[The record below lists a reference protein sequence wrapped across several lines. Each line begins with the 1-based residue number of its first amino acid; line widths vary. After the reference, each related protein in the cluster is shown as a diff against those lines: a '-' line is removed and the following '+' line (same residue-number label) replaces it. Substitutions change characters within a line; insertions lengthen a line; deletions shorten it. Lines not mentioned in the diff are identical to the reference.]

1 MNIEMGEKRLPENQG
16 VIFLIHKNGMVLLE
30 RRTNPDMACF
40 GYTIIPGGKFEK
52 KKDKDHEYAVRREI
66 KEECGD
72 IKIKK
77 MVFLGKYLSNTIT
90 NQLYNF
96 SAFLITEFE
105 GEISNPEN
113 KSEHVWVEIDQA
125 DKLLEF
131 ADSKYII
138 LMAKNY
144 LLRKDSQGV

>member
-1 MNIEMGEKRLPENQG
+1 MSIEVGEKKLPEKQG
-16 VIFLIHKNGMVLLE
+16 VIFLIYKDGMVLLE
-30 RRTNPDMACF
+30 KRTDPDMACF

-52 KKDKDHEYAVRREI
+52 GKDKTHEDAVIREI

-72 IKIKK
+72 INIKK
-77 MVFLGKYLSNTIT
+77 MIFLDRYLSNTIT
-90 NQLYNF
+90 NHLCNF

-113 KSEHVWVEIDQA
+113 KSEHIWV
-125 DKLLEF
+125 KLDEAYKVLEF
-131 ADSKYII
+131 ADSRYII

-144 LLRKDSQGV
+144 LLREDGQGV